1 MDIID
6 FNKPN
11 SVKKVKVVKKIV
23 TQAPIINKQQQNKEF
38 YNKALEKIIELL
50 KENNPSLATQNNIQL
65 EKPQI
70 DRLGTK
76 KTLWKN
82 FEAICIQM
90 NREAQHVSQY
100 LLIEMGTEG
109 SLADEKLI
117 IKGRYTSTQIETLIK
132 KYLQE
137 YVLCS
142 LCMSSAT
149 TLIRDVE
156 SRLYSKECKNCKAT
170 KTVATL
176 KISNKK
182 QK

>member
-6 FNKPN
+6 FNKPSN
-11 SVKKVKVVKKIV
+11 VKKVKVVKKVV
-23 TQAPIINKQQQNKEF
+23 TQPTGVNKQQQNKEY
-38 YNKALEKIIELL
+38 YNKALERIIQLL
-50 KENNPSLATQNNIQL
+50 KENNPSLATQTNIQL

-70 DRLGTK
+70 DKLGTK

-82 FEAICIQM
+82 FEAICMQM

-100 LLIEMGTEG
+100 FLIELGTEG
-109 SLADEKLI
+109 SQADEKLI

-132 KYLQE
+132 KYLYE

-142 LCMSSAT
+142 LCKSSDT

>member
-11 SVKKVKVVKKIV
+11 TVKKVKVVKKVV
-23 TQAPIINKQQQNKEF
+23 TQAPVVNKQQQNKDY
-38 YNKALEKIIELL
+38 YNKALERIIQLL
-50 KENNPSLATQNNIQL
+50 KENNPSLATQTNIQL

-70 DRLGTK
+70 DKLGTK

-82 FEAICIQM
+82 FDAICVQM
-90 NREAQHVSQY
+90 NRY
-100 LLIEMGTEG
+100 FLIELGTEG
-109 SLADEKLI
+109 SQADEKLI

-132 KYLQE
+132 KYLYE

-142 LCMSSAT
+142 LCKSSDT

-176 KISNKK
+176 KISNKR